1 MKFTMNLPQMRRNM
15 NPIATMTE
23 IQQPSSPR
31 EAIDAVRAQLQ
42 VVATEIIPLAQCNGR
57 VLAQAIHADR
67 DSPALNVSAMDG
79 FAVRMADLIVM
90 AGENGLP
97 MAALE
102 KVSDAI
108 VGGDAVIV
116 GGSAAIVGS
125 GIANVSDGSADMSEA
140 MIGHAQIQMRTGN
153 AVRIVTGAPIPIGA
167 DVVVRYEDVVVNN
180 VGVRL
185 MIEASAIKTGANI
198 RRRGENAKCGDEI
211 ARTGVVIGAATIGA
225 MASFGVAQVVVRK
238 RVRVALVTTGDEL
251 VGAHDQAQPWQVRD
265 SNGPVL
271 ESLLGARP
279 WIEIVSRTHAR
290 DDADTLADTLTR
302 AMDIAD
308 AVILTGG
315 VSMGHKDFVP
325 QVAARLG
332 ARTIFHKLPQRPGRP
347 MFAATRP
354 AIGAIA
360 PRLILGLPGN
370 PVSVMVTARRLGLEM
385 LGALAGISAPHFA
398 AHTRGV
404 ANADNATL
412 PMWWYRLVGESM
424 NADGI
429 NELHL
434 LSGKGSG
441 DIAAAA
447 SSVGFVEVAP
457 GQHTVGAHNFY
468 AWKH

>member
-1 MKFTMNLPQMRRNM
+1 MPEMKPPN
-15 NPIATMTE
+15 
-23 IQQPSSPR
+23 SPR
-31 EAIDAVRAQLQ
+31 EAIDAVRAQVQ

-67 DSPALNVSAMDG
+67 DSPALDMSAMDG
-79 FAVRMADLIVM
+79 FAVRMTDLIVM
-90 AGENGLP
+90 AGEHGLP
-97 MAALE
+97 MAAAE
-102 KVSDAI
+102 KINEAI
-108 VGGDAVIV
+108 VGGGA
-116 GGSAAIVGS
+116 
-125 GIANVSDGSADMSEA
+125 ANVSEESAGMSEA
-140 MIGHAQIQMRTGN
+140 MIGHAPIAMRAGH
-153 AVRIVTGAPIPIGA
+153 AVRIVTGAPIPMGA
-167 DVVVRYEDVVVNN
+167 EVVVRLEDVVVKNG
-180 VGVRL
+180 GVRL
-185 MIEASAIKTGANI
+185 MIEVGAIKTGANI

-211 ARTGVVIGAATIGA
+211 ARADALIGAATIGA

-251 VGAHDQAQPWQVRD
+251 VGAQDQPQPWQVRD

-271 ESLLGARP
+271 ESLLGAHA

-290 DDADTLADTLTR
+290 DDADSLADTLAR
-302 AMDIAD
+302 AMEIAD

-347 MFAATRP
+347 MLAAVRP
-354 AIGAIA
+354 ATDTLAA
-360 PRLILGLPGN
+360 RMILGLPGN
-370 PVSVMVTARRLGLEM
+370 PVSVMVTARRLGMEM
-385 LGALAGISAPHFA
+385 LGALAGLSKQHFA
-398 AHTRGV
+398 AHTRAV

-412 PMWWYRLVGESM
+412 PMWWYRLVGERV
-424 NADGI
+424 NASGH

-447 SSVGFVEVAP
+447 SSVGFIEVAP
-457 GQHTVGAHNFY
+457 GEQTLGAHKFY
-468 AWKH
+468 AWMH

>member
-1 MKFTMNLPQMRRNM
+1 MPEMKPPN
-15 NPIATMTE
+15 
-23 IQQPSSPR
+23 SPR
-31 EAIDAVRAQLQ
+31 EAIDAVRAQVQ

-67 DSPALNVSAMDG
+67 DSPALDMSAMDG
-79 FAVRMADLIVM
+79 FAVRMTDLIVM
-90 AGENGLP
+90 AGEHGLP
-97 MAALE
+97 MAAAE
-102 KVSDAI
+102 KINEAI
-108 VGGDAVIV
+108 VGGGA
-116 GGSAAIVGS
+116 
-125 GIANVSDGSADMSEA
+125 ANVSEESAGMSEA
-140 MIGHAQIQMRTGN
+140 MIGHAPIAMRAGH
-153 AVRIVTGAPIPIGA
+153 AVRIVTGAPIPMGA
-167 DVVVRYEDVVVNN
+167 EVVVRLEDVVVKNG
-180 VGVRL
+180 GVRL
-185 MIEASAIKTGANI
+185 MIEVGAIKTGANI

-211 ARTGVVIGAATIGA
+211 ARADALIGAATIGA

-251 VGAHDQAQPWQVRD
+251 VGAQDQPQPWQVRD

-271 ESLLGARP
+271 ESLLGAHA

-290 DDADTLADTLTR
+290 DDADSLADTLAR
-302 AMDIAD
+302 AMEIAD

-347 MFAATRP
+347 MLAAVRP
-354 AIGAIA
+354 ATDTLAA
-360 PRLILGLPGN
+360 RMILGLPGN
-370 PVSVMVTARRLGLEM
+370 PVSVMVTARRLGMEM
-385 LGALAGISAPHFA
+385 LGALAGLSKQHFA
-398 AHTRGV
+398 AHTRAV

-412 PMWWYRLVGESM
+412 PMWWYRLVGERV
-424 NADGI
+424 NASGH

-447 SSVGFVEVAP
+447 SSVGFIEVAP
-457 GQHTVGAHNFY
+457 GEETLGAHNFY
-468 AWKH
+468 AWMH

>member
-1 MKFTMNLPQMRRNM
+1 MPN
-15 NPIATMTE
+15 ATTPE
-23 IQQPSSPR
+23 IKPPNSPR
-31 EAIDAVRAQLQ
+31 EAIDAARAQVQ

-67 DSPALNVSAMDG
+67 DSPALDVSAMDG

-97 MAALE
+97 MGAPE
-102 KVSDAI
+102 KINEAI
-108 VGGDAVIV
+108 AGGGA
-116 GGSAAIVGS
+116 
-125 GIANVSDGSADMSEA
+125 ANVREESAGMSEA
-140 MIGHAQIQMRTGN
+140 MIGHAQIQMRAGH

-180 VGVRL
+180 GGVRL
-185 MIEASAIKTGANI
+185 MIEVSAIKAGANI

-211 ARTGVVIGAATIGA
+211 ARTGVLISAATIGA
-225 MASFGVAQVVVRK
+225 LASFGVWHVVVR
-238 RVRVALVTTGDEL
+238 RCVRVALVTTGDEL
-251 VGAHDQAQPWQVRD
+251 VGAHEQAQPWQVRD

-290 DDADTLADTLTR
+290 DDADSLAETLAS
-302 AMDIAD
+302 AMEVAD

-347 MFAATRP
+347 MLAAVRP
-354 AIGAIA
+354 ATDTLAA
-360 PRLILGLPGN
+360 RMILGLPGN
-370 PVSVMVTARRLGLEM
+370 PVSVMVTARRLGIEM
-385 LGALAGISAPHFA
+385 LGALAGLSTQHFA
-398 AHTRGV
+398 AHTRAV
-404 ANADNATL
+404 DNADNATL
-412 PMWWYRLVGESM
+412 PMWWYRLVGERV
-424 NADGI
+424 NASGHS
-429 NELHL
+429 ELYL

-447 SSVGFVEVAP
+447 LSVGFIEVAP
-457 GQHTVGAHNFY
+457 GEQTLGAHKFY
-468 AWKH
+468 AWMH

>member
-1 MKFTMNLPQMRRNM
+1 MPD
-15 NPIATMTE
+15 ATTPE
-23 IQQPSSPR
+23 IKPPNSPR
-31 EAIDAVRAQLQ
+31 EAIDAARAQVQ

-67 DSPALNVSAMDG
+67 DSPALDVSAMDG

-90 AGENGLP
+90 AGVNGLP
-97 MAALE
+97 MGAPE
-102 KVSDAI
+102 KINEAM
-108 VGGDAVIV
+108 VGGGA
-116 GGSAAIVGS
+116 
-125 GIANVSDGSADMSEA
+125 ANVREESAGMSEA
-140 MIGHAQIQMRTGN
+140 MIGHAQIQMRAGH

-180 VGVRL
+180 GGVRL
-185 MIEASAIKTGANI
+185 MIEASAIKAGANI

-211 ARTGVVIGAATIGA
+211 ARAGVVIGAATIGA

-251 VGAHDQAQPWQVRD
+251 VGAQDQPQPWQVRD

-271 ESLLGARP
+271 ESLLGAHA

-290 DDADTLADTLTR
+290 DHADSLADTLTR

-347 MFAATRP
+347 MFAAVRP
-354 AIGAIA
+354 AVGAIA

-385 LGALAGISAPHFA
+385 LGALAGISTHYFA

-412 PMWWYRLVGESM
+412 PMWWYRLVGESV
-424 NADGI
+424 NVDGV

-447 SSVGFVEVAP
+447 SSVGFVEIAP

>member
-1 MKFTMNLPQMRRNM
+1 MPEMKPPN
-15 NPIATMTE
+15 
-23 IQQPSSPR
+23 SPR
-31 EAIDAVRAQLQ
+31 EAIDAVRAQVQ

-67 DSPALNVSAMDG
+67 DSPALDVSAMDG
-79 FAVRMADLIVM
+79 FAVRMTDLIVM
-90 AGENGLP
+90 AGEHGLP
-97 MAALE
+97 MAAAE
-102 KVSDAI
+102 KINEAM
-108 VGGDAVIV
+108 VGGGAT
-116 GGSAAIVGS
+116 
-125 GIANVSDGSADMSEA
+125 NVSEESASMSEA
-140 MIGHAQIQMRTGN
+140 IIGHAQIQMRAGH

-211 ARTGVVIGAATIGA
+211 ARTGVVIGAATSGA

-251 VGAHDQAQPWQVRD
+251 VGAHEQAQPWQVRD

-279 WIEIVSRTHAR
+279 WIEIVLRTHAR
-290 DDADTLADTLTR
+290 DDADSLAETLAS
-302 AMDIAD
+302 AMEVTD

-347 MFAATRP
+347 MLAAVRP
-354 AIGAIA
+354 ATGALA
-360 PRLILGLPGN
+360 ARMILGLPGN
-370 PVSVMVTARRLGLEM
+370 PVSVMVTARRLGIEM
-385 LGALAGISAPHFA
+385 LGALAGLSTQHFA
-398 AHTRGV
+398 AHTRAV

-412 PMWWYRLVGESM
+412 PMWWYRVVGERV
-424 NADGI
+424 NASGHS
-429 NELHL
+429 ELHL
-434 LSGKGSG
+434 LTGKGSG

-447 SSVGFVEVAP
+447 LSVGFIEVAP
-457 GQHTVGAHNFY
+457 GELTLGAHKFY
-468 AWKH
+468 AWMH

>member
-1 MKFTMNLPQMRRNM
+1 MNAPTT
-15 NPIATMTE
+15 PVP
-23 IQQPSSPR
+23 IQQPISPR
-31 EAIDAVRAQLQ
+31 EAIDAVRAQVQ

-57 VLAQAIHADR
+57 VLAQVIHADR
-67 DSPALNVSAMDG
+67 DSPALDVSAMDG

-97 MAALE
+97 VAALE
-102 KVSDAI
+102 KVRDAI
-108 VGGDAVIV
+108 VSGGV
-116 GGSAAIVGS
+116 
-125 GIANVSDGSADMSEA
+125 ANVSEESAGMSEA
-140 MIGHAQIQMRTGN
+140 MIGHAQIQMRTGH

-180 VGVRL
+180 GGVRF

-211 ARTGVVIGAATIGA
+211 ARAGVVIGAATIGA
-225 MASFGVAQVVVRK
+225 MASFGVAQVIVRK

-251 VGAHDQAQPWQVRD
+251 VGAQDQPQPWQVRD

-271 ESLLGARP
+271 ESLLGAHA

-290 DDADTLADTLTR
+290 DDADSLADTLTR
-302 AMDIAD
+302 AMEIAD

-347 MFAATRP
+347 MFAAARP

-424 NADGI
+424 NADGV

-468 AWKH
+468 AWMH

>member
-1 MKFTMNLPQMRRNM
+1 M
-15 NPIATMTE
+15 NPIATMPDATTPE
-23 IQQPSSPR
+23 IKPPNSPR
-31 EAIDAVRAQLQ
+31 EAIDAARAQVQ
-42 VVATEIIPLAQCNGR
+42 VVATETIPLAQCNGR

-67 DSPALNVSAMDG
+67 DSPALDVSAMDG

-90 AGENGLP
+90 AGANGLP
-97 MAALE
+97 MATSKKINE
-102 KVSDAI
+102 AI
-108 VGGDAVIV
+108 VGGGAT
-116 GGSAAIVGS
+116 
-125 GIANVSDGSADMSEA
+125 NVSEESAGMSEA
-140 MIGHAQIQMRTGN
+140 MIGHAQIQMRAGH

-180 VGVRL
+180 GGVRL

-211 ARTGVVIGAATIGA
+211 ARAGVVIGAATIGA

-251 VGAHDQAQPWQVRD
+251 VGAQDQPQPWQVRD
-265 SNGPVL
+265 SNGSVL

-290 DDADTLADTLTR
+290 DDADSLADTLTR
-302 AMDIAD
+302 AMEIAD

-347 MFAATRP
+347 MFAAARP

-385 LGALAGISAPHFA
+385 LGALAGISTSHFA

-424 NADGI
+424 NANGI

-468 AWKH
+468 AWMH

>member
-1 MKFTMNLPQMRRNM
+1 MPD
-15 NPIATMTE
+15 ATTPE
-23 IQQPSSPR
+23 IKPPNSPR
-31 EAIDAVRAQLQ
+31 EAIDAARAQVQ
-42 VVATEIIPLAQCNGR
+42 VVATETIPLAQCNGR

-67 DSPALNVSAMDG
+67 DSPALDVSAMDG

-97 MAALE
+97 MGAPE
-102 KVSDAI
+102 KINEAI
-108 VGGDAVIV
+108 VGGGA
-116 GGSAAIVGS
+116 
-125 GIANVSDGSADMSEA
+125 ANVREESAGMTEA
-140 MIGHAQIQMRTGN
+140 MIGHAQIPMRAGH

-180 VGVRL
+180 GGVRL
-185 MIEASAIKTGANI
+185 MIEASAIKAGANI

-211 ARTGVVIGAATIGA
+211 ARAGVVIGAATICA

-251 VGAHDQAQPWQVRD
+251 VGAQDQPQPWQVRD

-271 ESLLGARP
+271 ESLLGAHA

-290 DDADTLADTLTR
+290 DHADSLADTLTR
-302 AMDIAD
+302 AMHIAD
-308 AVILTGG
+308 VVILTGG

-347 MFAATRP
+347 MFAAVRP
-354 AIGAIA
+354 AVGAIA

-412 PMWWYRLVGESM
+412 PMWWYRLVGESV
-424 NADGI
+424 NADGV

-457 GQHTVGAHNFY
+457 GQHTVNAHNFY

>member
-1 MKFTMNLPQMRRNM
+1 MPD
-15 NPIATMTE
+15 ATMPE
-23 IQQPSSPR
+23 MKPPNSPR
-31 EAIDAVRAQLQ
+31 EAIDAVRAQVQ

-67 DSPALNVSAMDG
+67 DSPALDVSAMDG
-79 FAVRMADLIVM
+79 FAVCMADLIVM

-97 MAALE
+97 VAALE
-102 KVSDAI
+102 KVRDAI
-108 VGGDAVIV
+108 VSGGV
-116 GGSAAIVGS
+116 
-125 GIANVSDGSADMSEA
+125 ANVSEESGGMSEA
-140 MIGHAQIQMRTGN
+140 MIGHAQIQMRAGH

-180 VGVRL
+180 GGVRL

-251 VGAHDQAQPWQVRD
+251 VGAQDQPQPWQVRD

-271 ESLLGARP
+271 ESLLGAHA

-290 DDADTLADTLTR
+290 DDADSLADTLAR
-302 AMDIAD
+302 AMEIAD

-347 MFAATRP
+347 MLAAVRP
-354 AIGAIA
+354 ATGALA
-360 PRLILGLPGN
+360 ARMILGLPGN
-370 PVSVMVTARRLGLEM
+370 PVSVMVTARRLGIEM
-385 LGALAGISAPHFA
+385 LGALAGLSTQHFA
-398 AHTRGV
+398 AHTRAV

-412 PMWWYRLVGESM
+412 PMWWYRVVGERVNTS
-424 NADGI
+424 GHS
-429 NELHL
+429 ELHL
-434 LSGKGSG
+434 LTGKGSG

-447 SSVGFVEVAP
+447 LSVGFIEVAP
-457 GQHTVGAHNFY
+457 GEQTLGAHKFY
-468 AWKH
+468 AWMH

>member
-1 MKFTMNLPQMRRNM
+1 MPDAIMP
-15 NPIATMTE
+15 E
-23 IQQPSSPR
+23 IKPPNSPR
-31 EAIDAVRAQLQ
+31 EAIDAARAQVQ
-42 VVATEIIPLAQCNGR
+42 VVATETIPLAQCNGR

-67 DSPALNVSAMDG
+67 DSPALDVSAMDG

-97 MAALE
+97 MGAPE
-102 KVSDAI
+102 KINEAI
-108 VGGDAVIV
+108 VSGGAT
-116 GGSAAIVGS
+116 
-125 GIANVSDGSADMSEA
+125 NVREESADMSEA
-140 MIGHAQIQMRTGN
+140 MIGHAQIQMRAGH

-180 VGVRL
+180 GGVRL

-211 ARTGVVIGAATIGA
+211 ARVGVVIGAATIGA

-251 VGAHDQAQPWQVRD
+251 VGAQDQPQPWQVRD

-271 ESLLGARP
+271 ESLLGAHA

-290 DDADTLADTLTR
+290 DDADSLADTLTR

-347 MFAATRP
+347 MFAAARP
-354 AIGAIA
+354 AVGSIA

-385 LGALAGISAPHFA
+385 LSALAGISAPHFA

-404 ANADNATL
+404 VNADNATL

-424 NADGI
+424 NANGV

-447 SSVGFVEVAP
+447 ASVGFVEVAP

>member
-1 MKFTMNLPQMRRNM
+1 MPDATTPEMKPPN
-15 NPIATMTE
+15 
-23 IQQPSSPR
+23 SPR
-31 EAIDAVRAQLQ
+31 EAIDAARAQVQ

-67 DSPALNVSAMDG
+67 DSPALDVSAMDG

-97 MAALE
+97 MGAPE
-102 KVSDAI
+102 KINEAI
-108 VGGDAVIV
+108 VGGGA
-116 GGSAAIVGS
+116 
-125 GIANVSDGSADMSEA
+125 ANVREESAGMSEA
-140 MIGHAQIQMRTGN
+140 MIGYAQIQMRAGH

-180 VGVRL
+180 GGVRL
-185 MIEASAIKTGANI
+185 MIEASAIKAGANI

-211 ARTGVVIGAATIGA
+211 ARAGVVIGAATIGA

-251 VGAHDQAQPWQVRD
+251 VGAQDQPQPWQVRD

-271 ESLLGARP
+271 ESLLGAHA

-290 DDADTLADTLTR
+290 DDADSLADTLTR

-308 AVILTGG
+308 AVMLTGG

-347 MFAATRP
+347 MFAAARP
-354 AIGAIA
+354 AVGAIA
-360 PRLILGLPGN
+360 PCLILGLPGN
-370 PVSVMVTARRLGLEM
+370 PVSVMVTARRLGLEI
-385 LGALAGISAPHFA
+385 LGALAGLSTPHFA

-412 PMWWYRLVGESM
+412 PMWWYRLVGESV
-424 NADGI
+424 NADGV

-447 SSVGFVEVAP
+447 SSVGFVEIAP

>member
-1 MKFTMNLPQMRRNM
+1 
-15 NPIATMTE
+15 
-23 IQQPSSPR
+23 
-31 EAIDAVRAQLQ
+31 
-42 VVATEIIPLAQCNGR
+42 
-57 VLAQAIHADR
+57 
-67 DSPALNVSAMDG
+67 
-79 FAVRMADLIVM
+79 
-90 AGENGLP
+90 
-97 MAALE
+97 
-102 KVSDAI
+102 
-108 VGGDAVIV
+108 
-116 GGSAAIVGS
+116 
-125 GIANVSDGSADMSEA
+125 
-140 MIGHAQIQMRTGN
+140 MIGHAQIQMRAGH

-167 DVVVRYEDVVVNN
+167 DVVVRYEDVVMNN
-180 VGVRL
+180 GVVRL

-211 ARTGVVIGAATIGA
+211 ARAGVVIGAATIGA

-325 QVAARLG
+325 QVAAQLG

-347 MFAATRP
+347 MFAAARP

-398 AHTRGV
+398 AYTRGV

>member
-1 MKFTMNLPQMRRNM
+1 MPN
-15 NPIATMTE
+15 ATTPE
-23 IQQPSSPR
+23 IKPPNSPR
-31 EAIDAVRAQLQ
+31 EAIDAARAQVQ
-42 VVATEIIPLAQCNGR
+42 VVATETIPLAQCNGR

-67 DSPALNVSAMDG
+67 DSPALDVSAMDG

-97 MAALE
+97 VVATE
-102 KVSDAI
+102 KNNEAI
-108 VGGDAVIV
+108 VGGGATNVREE
-116 GGSAAIVGS
+116 SAG
-125 GIANVSDGSADMSEA
+125 MSEA
-140 MIGHAQIQMRTGN
+140 MIGHAQIQMRAGH

-180 VGVRL
+180 GGVRL

-211 ARTGVVIGAATIGA
+211 ARAGVVIGAATIGA

-251 VGAHDQAQPWQVRD
+251 VGAQDQPQPWQVRD

-271 ESLLGARP
+271 KSLLGAHA

-290 DDADTLADTLTR
+290 DDADSLADTLTR

-332 ARTIFHKLPQRPGRP
+332 ARTIFHKLAQRPGRP
-347 MFAATRP
+347 MFAAVRP
-354 AIGAIA
+354 AVGAIA

-385 LGALAGISAPHFA
+385 LGALAGISTAHFA

-412 PMWWYRLVGESM
+412 PMWWYRLVGESV
-424 NADGI
+424 NANGV

-447 SSVGFVEVAP
+447 SSVGFVEIAP
-457 GQHTVGAHNFY
+457 GQHTVGVHNFY

>member
-1 MKFTMNLPQMRRNM
+1 MPEMKPPN
-15 NPIATMTE
+15 
-23 IQQPSSPR
+23 SPR
-31 EAIDAVRAQLQ
+31 EAIDAVRAQVQ

-67 DSPALNVSAMDG
+67 DSPALDVSAMDG
-79 FAVRMADLIVM
+79 FAVRMTDLIVM
-90 AGENGLP
+90 AGEHGLP
-97 MAALE
+97 MAAAE
-102 KVSDAI
+102 KINEAI
-108 VGGDAVIV
+108 VGGGA
-116 GGSAAIVGS
+116 
-125 GIANVSDGSADMSEA
+125 ANVSEESAGMSEA
-140 MIGHAQIQMRTGN
+140 MIGHAPIAMRAGH
-153 AVRIVTGAPIPIGA
+153 AVRIVTGAPIPMGA
-167 DVVVRYEDVVVNN
+167 EVVVRLEDVVVKNG
-180 VGVRL
+180 GVRL
-185 MIEASAIKTGANI
+185 MIEVGAIKTGANI

-211 ARTGVVIGAATIGA
+211 ARADALIGAATIGA

-251 VGAHDQAQPWQVRD
+251 VGAQDQPQPWQVRD

-271 ESLLGARP
+271 ESLLGAHA

-290 DDADTLADTLTR
+290 DDADSLADTLAR
-302 AMDIAD
+302 AMEIAD

-347 MFAATRP
+347 MLAAVRP
-354 AIGAIA
+354 ATDTLAA
-360 PRLILGLPGN
+360 RMILGLPGN
-370 PVSVMVTARRLGLEM
+370 PVSVMVTARRLGMEM
-385 LGALAGISAPHFA
+385 LGALAGLSKQHFA
-398 AHTRGV
+398 AHTRAV

-412 PMWWYRLVGESM
+412 PMWWYRLVGERV
-424 NADGI
+424 NASGH

-447 SSVGFVEVAP
+447 SSVGFIEVAP
-457 GQHTVGAHNFY
+457 GEETLGAHNFY
-468 AWKH
+468 AWMH

>member
-1 MKFTMNLPQMRRNM
+1 MPD
-15 NPIATMTE
+15 ATTPE
-23 IQQPSSPR
+23 IKPPNSPR
-31 EAIDAVRAQLQ
+31 EAIDAARAQVQ
-42 VVATEIIPLAQCNGR
+42 VVATQTIPLAQCNGR

-67 DSPALNVSAMDG
+67 DSPALDVSAMDG

-97 MAALE
+97 MGAPE
-102 KVSDAI
+102 KINEAI
-108 VGGDAVIV
+108 AGGGATNVREE
-116 GGSAAIVGS
+116 SAG
-125 GIANVSDGSADMSEA
+125 MSEA
-140 MIGHAQIQMRTGN
+140 MIGHAQIQIRAGH

-180 VGVRL
+180 GGVRL
-185 MIEASAIKTGANI
+185 MIEASAIKAGANI

-211 ARTGVVIGAATIGA
+211 ARAGVVIGAATIGA

-251 VGAHDQAQPWQVRD
+251 VGAQDQPQPWQVRD

-271 ESLLGARP
+271 ESLLGAHA

-290 DDADTLADTLTR
+290 DDADSLADTLTR

-347 MFAATRP
+347 MFAAVRP
-354 AIGAIA
+354 AVGAIA

-412 PMWWYRLVGESM
+412 PMWWYRLVGESV
-424 NADGI
+424 NVDGV

-447 SSVGFVEVAP
+447 SSVGFVEIAP

>member
-1 MKFTMNLPQMRRNM
+1 M
-15 NPIATMTE
+15 E
-23 IQQPSSPR
+23 
-31 EAIDAVRAQLQ
+31 
-42 VVATEIIPLAQCNGR
+42 
-57 VLAQAIHADR
+57 
-67 DSPALNVSAMDG
+67 
-79 FAVRMADLIVM
+79 
-90 AGENGLP
+90 
-97 MAALE
+97 
-102 KVSDAI
+102 
-108 VGGDAVIV
+108 
-116 GGSAAIVGS
+116 
-125 GIANVSDGSADMSEA
+125 
-140 MIGHAQIQMRTGN
+140 
-153 AVRIVTGAPIPIGA
+153 
-167 DVVVRYEDVVVNN
+167 
-180 VGVRL
+180 
-185 MIEASAIKTGANI
+185 
-198 RRRGENAKCGDEI
+198 
-211 ARTGVVIGAATIGA
+211 
-225 MASFGVAQVVVRK
+225 
-238 RVRVALVTTGDEL
+238 
-251 VGAHDQAQPWQVRD
+251 
-265 SNGPVL
+265 
-271 ESLLGARP
+271 
-279 WIEIVSRTHAR
+279 
-290 DDADTLADTLTR
+290 
-302 AMDIAD
+302 IAD

-347 MFAATRP
+347 MFAAARL

-385 LGALAGISAPHFA
+385 LGALAGISTSHFA

-424 NADGI
+424 NADGV

-468 AWKH
+468 AWMH

>member
-1 MKFTMNLPQMRRNM
+1 MNAPTT
-15 NPIATMTE
+15 PVP

-31 EAIDAVRAQLQ
+31 EAIDAVRAQVQ

-67 DSPALNVSAMDG
+67 DSPALDVSAMDG
-79 FAVRMADLIVM
+79 FAVRMTDLIVM
-90 AGENGLP
+90 AGEYGLP
-97 MAALE
+97 MAAAE
-102 KVSDAI
+102 KINEAI
-108 VGGDAVIV
+108 VGGGAT
-116 GGSAAIVGS
+116 
-125 GIANVSDGSADMSEA
+125 NVSEESASMSEA
-140 MIGHAQIQMRTGN
+140 MIGHAQIQMRAGH

-167 DVVVRYEDVVVNN
+167 DVVVRYEDVVMNN
-180 VGVRL
+180 GVVRL

-211 ARTGVVIGAATIGA
+211 ARADALIGAATIGA

-251 VGAHDQAQPWQVRD
+251 VGAQDQPQPWQVRD

-271 ESLLGARP
+271 ESLLGAHA

-290 DDADTLADTLTR
+290 DDADSLADTLAR
-302 AMDIAD
+302 AMEVAD

-347 MFAATRP
+347 MLAAVRP

-385 LGALAGISAPHFA
+385 LGALAGISTPHFA
-398 AHTRGV
+398 AHTRGL

-424 NADGI
+424 NANGI

-447 SSVGFVEVAP
+447 SSVGFIEVAP
-457 GQHTVGAHNFY
+457 GEQTLGAHKFY
-468 AWKH
+468 AWMH

>member
-1 MKFTMNLPQMRRNM
+1 MNAPTT
-15 NPIATMTE
+15 PVS
-23 IQQPSSPR
+23 IQQPNSPH
-31 EAIDAVRAQLQ
+31 EAIDAVRAQVQ
-42 VVATEIIPLAQCNGR
+42 VVATEIILLAQCTGR

-67 DSPALNVSAMDG
+67 DSPALDVSAMDG
-79 FAVRMADLIVM
+79 FAVRMTDLIVM

-97 MAALE
+97 VAALE
-102 KVSDAI
+102 KVRDAI

-116 GGSAAIVGS
+116 GGGV
-125 GIANVSDGSADMSEA
+125 ANVSEESAGMSEA
-140 MIGHAQIQMRTGN
+140 VIGHAQIQMRAGH

-167 DVVVRYEDVVVNN
+167 DVVVRYEDVVMNN
-180 VGVRL
+180 GVVRL

-211 ARTGVVIGAATIGA
+211 ARAGVLIGAATIGA
-225 MASFGVAQVVVRK
+225 LASFGVSHVVVRK

-251 VGAHDQAQPWQVRD
+251 VGAHEQAQPWQVRD

-279 WIEIVSRTHAR
+279 WIEIISRTHAR
-290 DDADTLADTLTR
+290 DDADSLAETLAS
-302 AMDIAD
+302 AMEVAD

-347 MFAATRP
+347 MLAAVRP
-354 AIGAIA
+354 ATDVLTA
-360 PRLILGLPGN
+360 RLILGLPGN
-370 PVSVMVTARRLGLEM
+370 PVSVMVTARRLGMEM
-385 LGALAGISAPHFA
+385 LGALAGLSTQHFA
-398 AHTRGV
+398 AHTRAV

-412 PMWWYRLVGESM
+412 PMWWYRLVGERV
-424 NADGI
+424 NASGHS
-429 NELHL
+429 ELHL

-447 SSVGFVEVAP
+447 LSVGFIEVAP
-457 GQHTVGAHNFY
+457 GEQTLGAHKFY
-468 AWKH
+468 AWMH

>member
-1 MKFTMNLPQMRRNM
+1 MPDATTPEMKPPN
-15 NPIATMTE
+15 
-23 IQQPSSPR
+23 SPR
-31 EAIDAVRAQLQ
+31 EAIDAARAQVQ
-42 VVATEIIPLAQCNGR
+42 VVATETIPLAQCNGR

-67 DSPALNVSAMDG
+67 DSPALDVSAMDG

-90 AGENGLP
+90 AGANGLP
-97 MAALE
+97 MGAPE
-102 KVSDAI
+102 KINEAM
-108 VGGDAVIV
+108 VGG
-116 GGSAAIVGS
+116 GT
-125 GIANVSDGSADMSEA
+125 ANVREESAGMSEA
-140 MIGHAQIQMRTGN
+140 MIGHAQIQMRAGH

-180 VGVRL
+180 GGVRL
-185 MIEASAIKTGANI
+185 MIEASTIKTGANI
-198 RRRGENAKCGDEI
+198 RRGGENAKCGDEI
-211 ARTGVVIGAATIGA
+211 ARAGVVIGAATIGA

-251 VGAHDQAQPWQVRD
+251 VGAQDQPQPWQVRD

-271 ESLLGARP
+271 ESLLGAHA

-290 DDADTLADTLTR
+290 DDADSLADTLTR

-332 ARTIFHKLPQRPGRP
+332 ARTIFHKLAQRPGRP
-347 MFAATRP
+347 MFAAVRP
-354 AIGAIA
+354 VVGGIA

-370 PVSVMVTARRLGLEM
+370 PVSVMVTARRLGLEI
-385 LGALAGISAPHFA
+385 LGALAGISTAHFA

-412 PMWWYRLVGESM
+412 PMWWYRLVGESV
-424 NADGI
+424 NADGV

>member
-1 MKFTMNLPQMRRNM
+1 
-15 NPIATMTE
+15 
-23 IQQPSSPR
+23 
-31 EAIDAVRAQLQ
+31 
-42 VVATEIIPLAQCNGR
+42 
-57 VLAQAIHADR
+57 
-67 DSPALNVSAMDG
+67 
-79 FAVRMADLIVM
+79 
-90 AGENGLP
+90 
-97 MAALE
+97 
-102 KVSDAI
+102 
-108 VGGDAVIV
+108 
-116 GGSAAIVGS
+116 
-125 GIANVSDGSADMSEA
+125 
-140 MIGHAQIQMRTGN
+140 
-153 AVRIVTGAPIPIGA
+153 
-167 DVVVRYEDVVVNN
+167 VVNN
-180 VGVRL
+180 GGVRL

-211 ARTGVVIGAATIGA
+211 ARAGVVIGAATIGA

-251 VGAHDQAQPWQVRD
+251 VGAQDQPQPWQVRD

-271 ESLLGARP
+271 ESLLGAHA
-279 WIEIVSRTHAR
+279 WIEIVWRTHAR
-290 DDADTLADTLTR
+290 DDADSLANTLTR

-347 MFAATRP
+347 MFAAVRS
-354 AIGAIA
+354 AVGAIA

-385 LGALAGISAPHFA
+385 LGALAGISTAHFA

-412 PMWWYRLVGESM
+412 PMWWYRLVGESV
-424 NADGI
+424 NANGV

>member
-1 MKFTMNLPQMRRNM
+1 MPD
-15 NPIATMTE
+15 ATMPE
-23 IQQPSSPR
+23 MKPPNSPR
-31 EAIDAVRAQLQ
+31 EAIDAVRAQVQ

-67 DSPALNVSAMDG
+67 DSPALDVSAMDG

-97 MAALE
+97 MGAPE
-102 KVSDAI
+102 KINEAI
-108 VGGDAVIV
+108 VGGGATNVREE
-116 GGSAAIVGS
+116 SAG
-125 GIANVSDGSADMSEA
+125 MTEA
-140 MIGHAQIQMRTGN
+140 MIGHAQIQMRAGH

-180 VGVRL
+180 GGVRL

-211 ARTGVVIGAATIGA
+211 ARAGVVIGAATIGA

-251 VGAHDQAQPWQVRD
+251 VGAQDQPQPWQVRD

-271 ESLLGARP
+271 ESLLGAHA

-290 DDADTLADTLTR
+290 DDADSLADTLTR

-308 AVILTGG
+308 AVMLTGG

-347 MFAATRP
+347 MFAAARP
-354 AIGAIA
+354 AVGAIA

-385 LGALAGISAPHFA
+385 LGALAGISTAHFA

-412 PMWWYRLVGESM
+412 PMWWYRLVGESV
-424 NADGI
+424 NADGV

-447 SSVGFVEVAP
+447 SSVGCVEVAP
-457 GQHTVGAHNFY
+457 GQHTVNAHNFY

>member
-1 MKFTMNLPQMRRNM
+1 MNA
-15 NPIATMTE
+15 PITPVP

-31 EAIDAVRAQLQ
+31 EAIDAVRAQVQ
-42 VVATEIIPLAQCNGR
+42 VVATETIALAQCNGR

-67 DSPALNVSAMDG
+67 DSPALDVSAMDG

-97 MAALE
+97 VAALE
-102 KVSDAI
+102 KINEAI
-108 VGGDAVIV
+108 IGGGPRKMSEERA
-116 GGSAAIVGS
+116 G
-125 GIANVSDGSADMSEA
+125 MSEA
-140 MIGHAQIQMRTGN
+140 MIGHAQIQMRAGH

-180 VGVRL
+180 GGVRL
-185 MIEASAIKTGANI
+185 MIEASAIKSGANI

-211 ARTGVVIGAATIGA
+211 ARAGVVIGSATIGA
-225 MASFGVAQVVVRK
+225 MACFGVAQVVVRK

-251 VGAHDQAQPWQVRD
+251 VGAQDQPQPWQVRD

-271 ESLLGARP
+271 ESLLGAHA

-290 DDADTLADTLTR
+290 DDADSLADTLTR

-308 AVILTGG
+308 AVMLTGG

-325 QVAARLG
+325 KVAARLG

-347 MFAATRP
+347 MFAAARP

-424 NADGI
+424 NADCI

-447 SSVGFVEVAP
+447 VSVGFVEVAP
-457 GQHTVGAHNFY
+457 GQNTVGAHNFY
-468 AWKH
+468 AWMH

>member
-1 MKFTMNLPQMRRNM
+1 MPDATTPEMKPPN
-15 NPIATMTE
+15 
-23 IQQPSSPR
+23 SPH
-31 EAIDAVRAQLQ
+31 EAIDAARAQVQ
-42 VVATEIIPLAQCNGR
+42 VVATETIPLAQCNGR

-67 DSPALNVSAMDG
+67 DSPALDVSAMDG

-90 AGENGLP
+90 AGANGLP
-97 MAALE
+97 MGAPE
-102 KVSDAI
+102 KINEAM
-108 VGGDAVIV
+108 VGGGA
-116 GGSAAIVGS
+116 
-125 GIANVSDGSADMSEA
+125 ANVREESAGMSEA
-140 MIGHAQIQMRTGN
+140 MIGYAQIQMRAGH

-180 VGVRL
+180 GGVRL
-185 MIEASAIKTGANI
+185 MIEASAIKAGANI

-211 ARTGVVIGAATIGA
+211 ARTGVVIGASTIGA

-251 VGAHDQAQPWQVRD
+251 VGAQDQPQPWQVRD

-271 ESLLGARP
+271 ESLLGAHA
-279 WIEIVSRTHAR
+279 WIEIISRTHAR
-290 DDADTLADTLTR
+290 DHADSLADTLTR

-308 AVILTGG
+308 AVMLTGG

-347 MFAATRP
+347 MFAAARP
-354 AIGAIA
+354 AVGAIA

-370 PVSVMVTARRLGLEM
+370 PVSVMVTARRLGFEM
-385 LGALAGISAPHFA
+385 LGALAGISTAHFA

-412 PMWWYRLVGESM
+412 PMWWYRLVGESV
-424 NADGI
+424 NADGV
-429 NELHL
+429 NELYL

-447 SSVGFVEVAP
+447 SSVGFIEVAP
-457 GQHTVGAHNFY
+457 GQHTVSAHNFY

>member
-1 MKFTMNLPQMRRNM
+1 MNAPTT
-15 NPIATMTE
+15 PVP

-31 EAIDAVRAQLQ
+31 EAIDAVRAQVQ

-67 DSPALNVSAMDG
+67 DSPALDVSAMDG
-79 FAVRMADLIVM
+79 FALRMVDLFAM
-90 AGENGLP
+90 AGANGLP
-97 MAALE
+97 MAVAE
-102 KVSDAI
+102 KINEAMI
-108 VGGDAVIV
+108 RGGAMDVREE
-116 GGSAAIVGS
+116 SAS
-125 GIANVSDGSADMSEA
+125 MSEA
-140 MIGHAQIQMRTGN
+140 MIGHAQIQMRAGQ

-167 DVVVRYEDVVVNN
+167 DVVVRHEDVVVKNA
-180 VGVRL
+180 VVRL
-185 MIEASAIKTGANI
+185 MIEAGAIKTGANI

-211 ARTGVVIGAATIGA
+211 ARAGVLIGAATIGA
-225 MASFGVAQVVVRK
+225 LASFGVSHVVVRR

-251 VGAHDQAQPWQVRD
+251 VGAHEQAQPWQVRD

-290 DDADTLADTLTR
+290 DDADSLAETLAS
-302 AMDIAD
+302 AMEVAD

-325 QVAARLG
+325 QVATRLG

-347 MFAATRP
+347 MLAAVRP
-354 AIGAIA
+354 ATDALA
-360 PRLILGLPGN
+360 ARMILGLPGN
-370 PVSVMVTARRLGLEM
+370 PVSVMVTARRLGIEM
-385 LGALAGISAPHFA
+385 LGALAGLSTQHFA
-398 AHTRGV
+398 AHTRAV

-412 PMWWYRLVGESM
+412 PMWWYRLVGERV
-424 NADGI
+424 NASGHS
-429 NELHL
+429 ELHL

-447 SSVGFVEVAP
+447 SSVGFIEVAP
-457 GQHTVGAHNFY
+457 GEQTVGAHNFY
-468 AWKH
+468 AWMH

>member
-1 MKFTMNLPQMRRNM
+1 MNAPTT
-15 NPIATMTE
+15 PVP

-31 EAIDAVRAQLQ
+31 EAIDAVRAQVQ

-67 DSPALNVSAMDG
+67 DSPALDVSAMDG
-79 FAVRMADLIVM
+79 FAVRMTDLIVM
-90 AGENGLP
+90 AGEHGLP
-97 MAALE
+97 MAAAE
-102 KVSDAI
+102 KINEAI
-108 VGGDAVIV
+108 VGGGAT
-116 GGSAAIVGS
+116 
-125 GIANVSDGSADMSEA
+125 NVSEESASMSEA
-140 MIGHAQIQMRTGN
+140 MIGHAQIQMRAGH

-167 DVVVRYEDVVVNN
+167 NVVVRYEDVVMNN
-180 VGVRL
+180 GVVRL

-211 ARTGVVIGAATIGA
+211 ARADALIGAATIGA

-251 VGAHDQAQPWQVRD
+251 VGAQDQPQPWQVRD

-271 ESLLGARP
+271 ESLLGAHA

-290 DDADTLADTLTR
+290 DDADSLADTLAR
-302 AMDIAD
+302 AMEIAD

-347 MFAATRP
+347 MLAAVRP

-385 LGALAGISAPHFA
+385 LGALAGISTPHFA

-424 NADGI
+424 NANGI

-447 SSVGFVEVAP
+447 SSVGFIEVAP
-457 GQHTVGAHNFY
+457 GELTLGAHKFY
-468 AWKH
+468 AWMH

>member
-1 MKFTMNLPQMRRNM
+1 MPD
-15 NPIATMTE
+15 ATTPE
-23 IQQPSSPR
+23 IKPPNSPR
-31 EAIDAVRAQLQ
+31 EAIDAARAQVQ
-42 VVATEIIPLAQCNGR
+42 VVATETIPLAQCNGR

-67 DSPALNVSAMDG
+67 DSPALDVSAMDG

-90 AGENGLP
+90 AGANGLP
-97 MAALE
+97 MGAPE
-102 KVSDAI
+102 KINEAI
-108 VGGDAVIV
+108 AGGGATNVREE
-116 GGSAAIVGS
+116 SAG
-125 GIANVSDGSADMSEA
+125 MSEA
-140 MIGHAQIQMRTGN
+140 MIGHAQIQMRAGH

-180 VGVRL
+180 GGVRL
-185 MIEASAIKTGANI
+185 MIEASAIKAGANI

-211 ARTGVVIGAATIGA
+211 ARAGVVIGAATIGA

-251 VGAHDQAQPWQVRD
+251 VGVQDQPQPWQVRD

-271 ESLLGARP
+271 ESLLGAHA

-290 DDADTLADTLTR
+290 DDADSLADTLTR

-308 AVILTGG
+308 AVMLTGG

-347 MFAATRP
+347 MFAAARP
-354 AIGAIA
+354 AVGAIA
-360 PRLILGLPGN
+360 PRLSLGLPGN

-385 LGALAGISAPHFA
+385 LGALAGISTHYFA
-398 AHTRGV
+398 AHSRGV

-447 SSVGFVEVAP
+447 VSVGFVEVAP
-457 GQHTVGAHNFY
+457 GQNTVGAHNFY
-468 AWKH
+468 AWMH

>member
-1 MKFTMNLPQMRRNM
+1 MPD
-15 NPIATMTE
+15 ATTPE
-23 IQQPSSPR
+23 IKPPNSPR
-31 EAIDAVRAQLQ
+31 EAIDAARAQVQ

-67 DSPALNVSAMDG
+67 DSPALDVSAMDG

-90 AGENGLP
+90 AGANGLP
-97 MAALE
+97 MGAPE
-102 KVSDAI
+102 KINEAI
-108 VGGDAVIV
+108 DGGGATNVREE
-116 GGSAAIVGS
+116 SAG
-125 GIANVSDGSADMSEA
+125 MSEA
-140 MIGHAQIQMRTGN
+140 MIGHAQIQMRAGH

-180 VGVRL
+180 GGVRL
-185 MIEASAIKTGANI
+185 MIEASAIKAGANI

-211 ARTGVVIGAATIGA
+211 ARAGVVIGAATIGA

-251 VGAHDQAQPWQVRD
+251 VGAQDQPQPWQVRD

-271 ESLLGARP
+271 ESLLGAHA

-347 MFAATRP
+347 MFAAARP
-354 AIGAIA
+354 AVGAIA

-370 PVSVMVTARRLGLEM
+370 PVSVMVTARRLGLEI

-398 AHTRGV
+398 AHTRDV

-412 PMWWYRLVGESM
+412 PMWWYRLVGESV
-424 NADGI
+424 NADGV

-447 SSVGFVEVAP
+447 SSVGFIEVAP